1 MVFFEK
7 ETNKF
12 VSYKIVSDIKETKSS
27 SDLVR
32 SAGALAA
39 VLLLFAALSLI
50 FGINKAYLY
59 EDEVLSYTAAN
70 SLEGLRPH
78 MENNTMYDASFVQ
91 KAVTA
96 SREHRFD
103 YKNVMKNADFR
114 AAFYK
119 RFVDIAQSVYDETN
133 AIGQLEKIAEYM
145 RMPVV
150 KGYSRW
156 FGDRCSFAD
165 FDEKIEEIR
174 EFFRRRASYIVPD
187 VKEACEM

>member
-1 MVFFEK
+1 MNDVCVITGGGSGMGLSAALHMPK
-7 ETNKF
+7 DKII
-12 VSYKIVSDIKETKSS
+12 IVSGRTVSK
-27 SDLVR
+27 
-32 SAGALAA
+32 
-39 VLLLFAALSLI
+39 
-50 FGINKAYLY
+50 
-59 EDEVLSYTAAN
+59 
-70 SLEGLRPH
+70 LER
-78 MENNTMYDASFVQ
+78 
-91 KAVTA
+91 
-96 SREHRFD
+96 
-103 YKNVMKNADFR
+103 
-114 AAFYK
+114 
-119 RFVDIAQSVYDETN
+119 